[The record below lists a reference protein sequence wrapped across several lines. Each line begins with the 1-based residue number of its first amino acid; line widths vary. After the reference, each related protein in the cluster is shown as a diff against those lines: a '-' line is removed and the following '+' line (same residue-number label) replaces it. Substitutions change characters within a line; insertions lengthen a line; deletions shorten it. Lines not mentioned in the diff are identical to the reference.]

1 MKPLLSLRHSIRN
14 KLLAVILFTTLSALF
29 VAGGIILAYDINA
42 YRTNTINDMSTQLNL
57 LAISSAVALQFD
69 DADVA
74 YENLNLLKAR
84 PSVQAAALYNE
95 RGALFAWYARSGQ
108 EETFPEIPAE
118 QGVSIE
124 GQDLSI
130 YRRIVDNGAIVGTAY
145 LRADYELNERVRNF
159 LGILGLVTLGAMLI
173 AGVVS
178 LWLQSVITRPILSI
192 VDIARRVVT
201 DKDYSQR
208 ARKIS
213 EDEIGILVDGF
224 NEMLD
229 EIRDQ
234 TRALETSNR
243 QLEQES
249 GERKRA
255 REEVLKLNRELE
267 QKVLERTRQLRT
279 TNEELESFCYSVSH
293 DLRAPLRSISGF
305 SQALV
310 EDLGNELPEESRR
323 YLDRII
329 ASSLRMGQLIEDLLN
344 LSRVSRGD
352 LVREKVDFSDMANEV
367 VRDLRSRYPDYEVD
381 VSVWEGIKVDGD
393 PKLIRIVLENLLN
406 NAWKFTSKQ
415 AHPRVEVGVMIDGDR
430 QVYYVRD
437 NGAGFDMA
445 YADKLFGAFQR
456 LHGMNEYPGTGIGLA
471 TVQRI
476 IHRHGGRIWFQASP
490 GNGAVFYFTL
500 KPDDRPARSGDTP
513 GPGEADAGGRRLR
526 SV

>member
-1 MKPLLSLRHSIRN
+1 MKDLLSLRHSLRN

-42 YRTNTINDMSTQLNL
+42 YRTNTVNDMTTQLNL
-57 LAISSAVALQFD
+57 LAVSSAVALQFD

-95 RGALFAWYARSGQ
+95 QGALFAWYARADSQELFPDIPHDQGAFIADGQ
-108 EETFPEIPAE
+108 LE
-118 QGVSIE
+118 
-124 GQDLSI
+124 I
-130 YRRIVDNGAIVGTAY
+130 YRRIIDNGAIVGTAY
-145 LRADYELNERVRNF
+145 LRADYELNERIRNF

-173 AGVVS
+173 AAALS
-178 LWLQSVITRPILSI
+178 LWLQSVISRPILSI
-192 VDIARRVVT
+192 VDIARRVVS
-201 DKDYSQR
+201 DKDYTQR
-208 ARKIS
+208 ARKLS
-213 EDEIGILVDGF
+213 EDEVGILVDAF

-234 TRALETSNR
+234 TRALESSNR
-243 QLEQES
+243 RLEQES
-249 GERKRA
+249 AERKRA

-267 QKVLERTRQLRT
+267 VKVLERTRQLRAS
-279 TNEELESFCYSVSH
+279 NQELESFCYSVSH

-310 EDLGNELPEESRR
+310 EDVGDDIPEESRR

-329 ASSLRMGQLIEDLLN
+329 ASTLRMGQLIEDLLN

-352 LVREKVDFSDMANEV
+352 IARQEVDFSAMANDV
-367 VRDLRSRYPDYEVD
+367 IRDLQGRFPDYEVD
-381 VSVWEGIKVDGD
+381 ASVWEGIKVNGD
-393 PKLIRIVLENLLN
+393 PKLLRIVLENLLN

-415 AHPRVEVGVMIDGDR
+415 SHPRVEVGAMVDGQR
-430 QVYYVRD
+430 EVYYVRD

-456 LHGMNEYPGTGIGLA
+456 LHAMNEYPGTGIGLA

-476 IHRHGGRIWFQASP
+476 IHRHGGRIWFQSSP

-500 KPDDRPARSGDTP
+500 KPEGRPSRRGDP
-513 GPGEADAGGRRLR
+513 PDPAGKAGPRLR